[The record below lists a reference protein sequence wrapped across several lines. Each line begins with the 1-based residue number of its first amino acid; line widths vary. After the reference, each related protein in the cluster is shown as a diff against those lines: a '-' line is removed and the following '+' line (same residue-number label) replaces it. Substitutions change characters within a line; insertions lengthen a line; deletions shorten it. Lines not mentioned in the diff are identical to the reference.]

1 MHKVLGFGNALVDL
15 MTRID
20 NDGLLENFGL
30 PKGSMILV
38 DEDRASFITH
48 ATSSFDRT
56 FTSGGSAA
64 NTIHGLAKLG
74 VPAGYLGKVGNDEF
88 GQIFK
93 NDLVSSGIESTLL
106 VGKALT
112 GRAIAL
118 MSPDAER
125 TFAVYLGA
133 AIELCAEDI
142 TPKLFEG
149 YTIFHIEGYLVQ
161 NKELITKA
169 IQLAKAAGLLI
180 SLDLASFN
188 VVAENLEFLQNIV
201 KQYVDIVFANEEE
214 AKSFTGLEPL
224 DALHQIAQHCT
235 TAVVKI
241 GKQGSYIKHDGQ
253 VYTIGVIRAQ
263 NIDTTGAG
271 DLYAAGY
278 LYGYINGYAPDT
290 CGQIGSILAGAVIE
304 HVGAKIPD
312 SKWEELRLLIN
323 NL

>member
-161 NKELITKA
+161 NRELITRA
-169 IQLAKAAGLLI
+169 IQLAKAAGLI
-180 SLDLASFN
+180 VSIDLASFN
-188 VVAENLEFLQNIV
+188 VVSENLEFLQNIV

-224 DALHQIAQHCT
+224 DALHHIAQHCT

-241 GKQGSYIKHDGQ
+241 GKQGSYVKHDGQ

-278 LYGYINGYAPDT
+278 LYGYIKGYAPDT

>member
-1 MHKVLGFGNALVDL
+1 MHKVLGMGNALVDL

-20 NDGLLENFGL
+20 NDDLLDRFGL

-38 DEDRASFITH
+38 DEERATFITNE
-48 ATSSFDRT
+48 TQVFDRV

-74 VPAGYLGKVGNDEF
+74 VPTGYLGKVGNDEF

-93 NDLVSSGIESTLL
+93 NDLISSGIESKLSI
-106 VGKALT
+106 GEALT

-133 AIELCAEDI
+133 AIELTESDI

-149 YTIFHIEGYLVQ
+149 YTLFHIEGYLVQ
-161 NKELITKA
+161 NRALIGKA
-169 IQLAKAAGLLI
+169 VQLAKEAGLI
-180 SLDLASFN
+180 VSLDLASYN
-188 VVAENLEFLQNIV
+188 VVAENLEFLQGIV

-224 DALHQIAQHCT
+224 DALHAIGQHCT
-235 TAVVKI
+235 TAIVKV
-241 GKQGSYIKHDGQ
+241 GKQGSHIKHDGQ
-253 VYTIGVIRAQ
+253 VYRIGVVNAQ
-263 NIDTTGAG
+263 SIDTTGAG
-271 DLYAAGY
+271 DLYASGY
-278 LYGYINGYAPDT
+278 LFGYVNGYSPDI
-290 CGQIGSILAGAVIE
+290 CGQIGSMLAGTVIE
-304 HVGAKIPD
+304 HVGAKIPE
-312 SKWEELRLLIN
+312 SKWGQLQLLIHN
-323 NL
+323 I